1 MNKQKTKRIWKNVYM
16 CLACG
21 FKSFRYSVVHDH
33 LQLYHPEVYCH
44 KNWKSYIVMYRRI
57 RYDQYLDRKQ
67 IAKTI
72 KAIKGKVKMPLRMY
86 L

>member
-1 MNKQKTKRIWKNVYM
+1 MNQKTKKIWKNVYV

-21 FKSFRYSVVHDH
+21 FKSFRYSVIRDH
-33 LQLYHPEVYCH
+33 ISFKHPEVYYY

-57 RYDQYLDRKQ
+57 RYDQYLDRRQ

-72 KAIKGKVKMPLRMY
+72 KVIKGKVKMPLRMY